1 MSACHLATTLSPS
14 GVLFIWYAT
23 SYSFK
28 VLITPGRVEWRTSK
42 TSCLTQGQLKAIG
55 KEADEPCIKNPSSS
69 PEKKPNLLQDFMS
82 SNFSQVLIKLFLSV
96 NFRPKPF
103 SPSRKSVPSPISF
116 FMTYIFPVFLSLNL
130 SPIFSTTSSLFLTY
144 IGRYIGL
151 RPKISLRNLDPAV
164 LPFFLDQ
171 QGLS

>member
-1 MSACHLATTLSPS
+1 MVALGGANGEQTKRPALVKGNGVAT
-14 GVLFIWYAT
+14 A
-23 SYSFK
+23 
-28 VLITPGRVEWRTSK
+28 
-42 TSCLTQGQLKAIG
+42 
-55 KEADEPCIKNPSSS
+55 KEAGEPRIKNLSSS
-69 PEKKPNLLQDFMS
+69 SEKKSNLLQDFIS

-144 IGRYIGL
+144 LGRYIGL
-151 RPKISLRNLDPAV
+151 RPRISLRNLDPAV
-164 LPFFLDQ
+164 LHFF
-171 QGLS
+171 